1 MAKTKEASRPS
12 QLSQERVQDS
22 SDENESQPA
31 ESESES
37 GSTQES
43 SSDDDDKD
51 SPLANG
57 QDDSGTESTSSP
69 IARTKRPSPDA
80 TQTSR
85 KKAKTVSQTV
95 QIAAKPYKAPSGYE
109 PVTVTASVYAA
120 DSATLFENLTGKQI
134 WHISVPDT
142 VSIDSIKELD
152 IQAVLKGE
160 PIVSKNGVDY
170 NMQPVPPRNE
180 TVLLPQGAK
189 SNYKQCATKIE
200 RSFHLREMIKKS
212 KSQEETPVI
221 FTATATGKPKV
232 IRKQPEGLKMRYT
245 PYGAPPLQEDAEDV
259 EMDDAFQIPPE
270 VPEPSPKRKPKKSK
284 ETKQDSSS
292 GKPPESTTLVP
303 DSQTSIEKKKQKKRR
318 LVDADVL

>member
-37 GSTQES
+37 GSTQDS
-43 SSDDDDKD
+43 SSDEDDKD
-51 SPLANG
+51 SAQANG
-57 QDDSGTESTSSP
+57 QDDS
-69 IARTKRPSPDA
+69 DA

-109 PVTVTASVYAA
+109 PVTVTASDYAA
-120 DSATLFENLTGKQI
+120 DTATLFENLTGKQI

-180 TVLLPQGAK
+180 TVLLPPGTK

-212 KSQEETPVI
+212 KSQEQTPVI

-232 IRKQPEGLKMRYT
+232 VRKQPEGLKMRYT

-270 VPEPSPKRKPKKSK
+270 VPEPSPKKKSKRSK

-292 GKPPESTTLVP
+292 GKTPESTTLVP
-303 DSQTSIEKKKQKKRR
+303 DSQASIEKEKKKKRR